1 MNEIVNKFLLGG
13 GKCMPEMHLGQPRFA
28 YSACDPFTK
37 NRKNKLIERK
47 RKFKIN
53 LSKEIT

>member
-13 GKCMPEMHLGQPRFA
+13 GKCMPEMHLRQPRFA
-28 YSACDPFTK
+28 YS
-37 NRKNKLIERK
+37 KLIERK